1 MNKFDKD
8 IEFYVLLKEGKYFLI
23 YFLTIKVSH
32 GPRVKYNVFQHCLSL
47 SLSYQIKEIYGKVT
61 IRHSLCSRGCLMY
74 NFKSSNRKHRS
85 GSIKSINFFLT
96 RSNTMHTLWWYFR
109 KKL

>member
-23 YFLTIKVSH
+23 YFSTIKVSH
-32 GPRVKYNVFQHCLSL
+32 GPRVKYNVFQHTLSL
-47 SLSYQIKEIYGKVT
+47 SLFLFLYLSYQIKEIYGKVM

-74 NFKSSNRKHRS
+74 NFKSSNRKCKS
-85 GSIKSINFFLT
+85 GSIESINFF
-96 RSNTMHTLWWYFR
+96 
-109 KKL
+109 